1 MDFLLPILI
10 AAIPVLFAITLHEV
24 AHGYVAKLYGDVT
37 AASLGR
43 LSLNPLK
50 HISLIGTV
58 IVPIVLIKLTGVGFG
73 WAKPVPVRFD
83 QLNNPKKDMVKVA
96 AAGPFAN
103 FLMLVFWLLIA
114 KLVNWFGVE
123 SSSVSEIL
131 LTMCTIGVFINLIL
145 IIVNLIPVPP
155 LDGGRVLSGLV
166 SNQTS
171 MLLRKIEPY
180 GIFIVF
186 GLIYYLV
193 KTGYLDASLYYITS
207 FLNQIFGLAI

>member
-10 AAIPVLFAITLHEV
+10 AAVPVLFAITLHEV
-24 AHGYVAKLYGDVT
+24 AHGYVAKLNGDST

-50 HISLIGTV
+50 HISLIGT
-58 IVPIVLIKLTGVGFG
+58 ILVPIILIKLTGVGFG

-103 FLMLVFWLLIA
+103 LLMLVFWLFLA
-114 KLVNWFGVE
+114 KVINLFEVDASGVA
-123 SSSVSEIL
+123 EIL

-145 IIVNLIPVPP
+145 MIVNLIPVPP

-166 SNQTS
+166 SNQGS
-171 MLLRKIEPY
+171 RFLQKIEPY

-193 KTGYLDASLYYITS
+193 KTGYLDASLHYITGL
-207 FLNQIFGLAI
+207 LNQVFGLAI

>member
-1 MDFLLPILI
+1 MDFLIPILI
-10 AAIPVLFAITLHEV
+10 AAVPVLFAITLHEV
-24 AHGYVAKLYGDVT
+24 AHGYVAKLHGDPT

-50 HISLIGTV
+50 HISLVGTV
-58 IVPIVLIKLTGVGFG
+58 LVPIILIKMTGVAFG

-83 QLNNPKKDMVKVA
+83 QLNNPKKDMIKVA

-103 FLMLVFWLLIA
+103 FLMLLCWVAVA
-114 KLVNWFGVE
+114 KLTLVFVAE
-123 SSSVSEIL
+123 ASISREVL
-131 LTMCTIGVFINLIL
+131 LSMSMIGIFINLIL
-145 IIVNLIPVPP
+145 IIINLIPVPP

-166 SNQTS
+166 SDEAAKI
-171 MLLRKIEPY
+171 LRKIEPY

-193 KTGYLDASLYYITS
+193 KTGHLDRSLNYITS
-207 FLNQIFGLAI
+207 MLGKIFGISI